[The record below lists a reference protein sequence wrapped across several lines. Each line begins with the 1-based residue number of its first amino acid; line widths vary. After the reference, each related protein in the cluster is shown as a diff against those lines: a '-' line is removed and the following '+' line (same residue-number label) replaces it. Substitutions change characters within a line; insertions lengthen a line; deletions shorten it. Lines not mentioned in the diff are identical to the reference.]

1 MILRSH
7 GAKHVKIK
15 SVSIIGLGLLGSSLG
30 LALKEEQSYNN
41 RGYDSDP
48 TTRSKAIELD
58 LVDEVHHN
66 SAEAARDAD
75 LVYCC
80 TTWSHEKCG

>member
-1 MILRSH
+1 M
-7 GAKHVKIK
+7 KIK

-30 LALKEEQSYNN
+30 LALKKKNKAIIT

-48 TTRSKAIELD
+48 ATRSKAIELD

-75 LVYCC
+75 LVIL
-80 TTWSHEKCG
+80 